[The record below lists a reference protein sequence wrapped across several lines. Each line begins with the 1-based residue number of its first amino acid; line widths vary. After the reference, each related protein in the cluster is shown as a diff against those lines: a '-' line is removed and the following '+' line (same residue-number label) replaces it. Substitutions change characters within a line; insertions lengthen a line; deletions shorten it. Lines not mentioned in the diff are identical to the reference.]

1 MLHFNEILIVL
12 IVILI
17 LFGSG
22 KFPKIMENLAEGIK
36 SFKKAMNTNKEDNKK
51 EKKSS
56 TKTNIKT
63 KKNAPKKKK

>member
-22 KFPKIMENLAEGIK
+22 KFPKIMANLAEGIK
-36 SFKKAMNTNKEDNKK
+36 SFKKAERDETLRFLKV
-51 EKKSS
+51 
-56 TKTNIKT
+56 
-63 KKNAPKKKK
+63 